1 MFKKFAD
8 LLAAKIS
15 GTSRAVLSCSRDV
28 NKRSVLLFWASDA
41 GYASVWCWVRAAL
54 GVDYQ
59 ALFGKVRLECV
70 LAKNGR
76 PEFSSV
82 VAPEIAVATAGA
94 VNLGLPGGPPS
105 SARSSRDRE
114 AASAPRGSRAGE
126 AVAAALASEVPSA
139 ASALRGSTAGNAIAA
154 SDACEA
160 PAVASALRVSLVGKA
175 TAAGSA
181 RVGPPTGE
189 TAVPKR
195 ARLNP
200 VSDDPSAWLVVKA
213 LGILREIPTCPK
225 AAAMNELQVGERIG
239 EGSFGV
245 VRQGLM
251 VATGQKVVQKKLKK
265 ENSGLDFVNEV
276 AILARLRHPN
286 VVRLLDVSLSPSVV
300 LIFAYAGL
308 DLAQQFRAN
317 LFPAARWREVALQIS
332 AGLAYV
338 HDCYIVHADLKA
350 ANVCWEPDAG
360 VVTIIDFGNSI
371 VGLPGY
377 RTCRPD
383 LPAEGLQYQTLGFRA
398 IEIALGDV
406 AWGPATDCWAM
417 GVLIAGLCGCHGL
430 FRATTVE
437 EMVLKIFR
445 RLGSPRGDQVAYF
458 AKLPLYSVQTPARL
472 APDLRTFVPDAT
484 DDFLEVFRGL
494 MQLCPADRWP
504 AERARQFLA
513 VSEAAAIARV
523 AAEVAAAAFA
533 AVEAAAAP
541 PAAAEAAAAPPAA
554 AEAAAAAPGGAAAAA
569 AAEADAAP
577 GAAVVLEELERDL
590 AGEVAAGQLG
600 DPYLSLMGVDGVTTL
615 HGDRG
620 PFNILEGWLGPS
632 LLDWMQTG
640 LTGIHEWS
648 FDVDPRQ
655 KDRWVE
661 MKQKLEISGHLE
673 QASDKKKGLTL
684 NGRDASR
691 PMDRRLRAFAL
702 AFKACND
709 ASLQTVD
716 AAIKEAVLTIK
727 PPQRGLN
734 GKTFLTGEAGN
745 WSFCLGALEIM
756 VSNGRRDP
764 VHFDGGASFL
774 HAAVTLFGERALRLR
789 HSKENGTWQEMEVRS
804 APGHFYM
811 GCLCGPEHYVQHRP
825 STQLLP
831 TASCGDVEVVLL
843 LRSRIFRDSRS
854 STQATGPTPL
864 VTWNAVAPAVAA
876 ALAQTRWVL
885 PPLTVCQELEAT
897 LP

>member
-1 MFKKFAD
+1 M
-8 LLAAKIS
+8 
-15 GTSRAVLSCSRDV
+15 
-28 NKRSVLLFWASDA
+28 
-41 GYASVWCWVRAAL
+41 
-54 GVDYQ
+54 
-59 ALFGKVRLECV
+59 
-70 LAKNGR
+70 
-76 PEFSSV
+76 
-82 VAPEIAVATAGA
+82 
-94 VNLGLPGGPPS
+94 
-105 SARSSRDRE
+105 
-114 AASAPRGSRAGE
+114 
-126 AVAAALASEVPSA
+126 
-139 ASALRGSTAGNAIAA
+139 
-154 SDACEA
+154 
-160 PAVASALRVSLVGKA
+160 
-175 TAAGSA
+175 
-181 RVGPPTGE
+181 
-189 TAVPKR
+189 
-195 ARLNP
+195 
-200 VSDDPSAWLVVKA
+200 
-213 LGILREIPTCPK
+213 
-225 AAAMNELQVGERIG
+225 
-239 EGSFGV
+239 
-245 VRQGLM
+245 
-251 VATGQKVVQKKLKK
+251 
-265 ENSGLDFVNEV
+265 NEV

-286 VVRLLDVSLSPSVV
+286 VVRLLDVSLSPSIV

-308 DLAQQFRAN
+308 DLAQQFRAK
-317 LFPAARWREVALQIS
+317 LFPVARWREVALQIS
-332 AGLAYV
+332 AGLAYF

-350 ANVCWEPDAG
+350 ANVCWEPEAG

-383 LPAEGLQYQTLGFRA
+383 LPAEGLQYVTLGFRA

-406 AWGPATDCWAM
+406 AWGPASDCWAM
-417 GVLIAGLCGCHGL
+417 GVLLAGLCGCHGL

-445 RLGSPRGDQVAYF
+445 RLGSPQGDQVAYF
-458 AKLPLYSVQTPARL
+458 AKLPLYSVQTPARF

-484 DDFLEVFRGL
+484 EDFLEVFRGL

-513 VSEAAAIARV
+513 VSEAAAVARV
-523 AAEVAAAAFA
+523 VAEVAAAASA
-533 AVEAAAAP
+533 AV
-541 PAAAEAAAAPPAA
+541 EAAAAPPAA

-577 GAAVVLEELERDL
+577 GAAVVLEQLALDL
-590 AGEVAAGQLG
+590 FGDVAAAQLG
-600 DPYLSLMGVDGVTTL
+600 DPYLSLMGVNGVTTL

-640 LTGIHEWS
+640 LTGTHEWS

-673 QASDKKKGLTL
+673 QAADKKKGLTL

-691 PMDRRLRAFAL
+691 PLDRRLRAFAL

-716 AAIKEAVLTIK
+716 AAIKEAVSPLK
-727 PPQRGLN
+727 PSQQGRN
-734 GKTFLTGEAGN
+734 GQALLKGEVSN
-745 WSFCLGALEIM
+745 WSFCLGALQIM

-789 HSKENGTWQEMEVRS
+789 HSKENGTWKEMEVRS

-825 STQLLP
+825 STQLLH
-831 TASCGDVEVVLL
+831 TANCGDVEVVLL

-854 STQATGPTPL
+854 STQASGPTPL
-864 VTWNAVAPAVAA
+864 VLWNAVAPAVAA

-885 PPLTVCQELEAT
+885 PPLTVCQEVESSF
-897 LP
+897 P